1 MAGVEPTIE
10 TRRKEAVVLL
20 FLRRRERGRVGAPPR
35 VAFGSPHGEQ
45 IGGDRITEAK
55 RHEIG
60 GPRLLPMGQIVAG
73 DANIRPRDEVVGFHG
88 GGGILDMES
97 RFASGSGSLGRLG
110 TPLKKRR
117 SRREEIEGALL
128 GRWRAFQTAAWKA
141 ASRRSATF

>member
-1 MAGVEPTIE
+1 MAGVEPAVDACGE
-10 TRRKEAVVLL
+10 EAVVLL
-20 FLRRRERGRVGAPPR
+20 FLRGRERGRVGAPPH
-35 VAFGSPHGEQ
+35 VAFGSPRGEQ

-60 GPRLLPMGQIVAG
+60 GPRLLPMRQIVAG

-117 SRREEIEGALL
+117 SRREMSEGAPL
-128 GRWRAFQTAAWKA
+128 GRWWAFRTAAWKA
-141 ASRRSATF
+141 AFRRSATF

>member
-1 MAGVEPTIE
+1 MAGVEP
-10 TRRKEAVVLL
+10 AVDACGEQTVIFL
-20 FLRRRERGRVGAPPR
+20 FLRGRKWGRVGMLPH
-35 VAFGSPHGEQ
+35 VAFGSPRGEQ

-60 GPRLLPMGQIVAG
+60 GPRLLPMRQIVAG

-117 SRREEIEGALL
+117 SRREEIEGAPL

-141 ASRRSATF
+141 AFRRSATF